1 MVIQIVDKA
10 FPPEKKAKPKRV
22 LMVLIATF
30 TGFFLSIFVAF
41 FAEYK
46 ERASTDPE
54 NKKRF
59 ETLKRYA
66 VFRKNSVK

>member
-1 MVIQIVDKA
+1 
-10 FPPEKKAKPKRV
+10 
-22 LMVLIATF
+22 MVLIATF

-46 ERASTDPE
+46 ERASKDPE
-54 NKKRF
+54 NKERL

-66 VFRKNSVK
+66 VFWRNR